1 MICRA
6 LGVSRT
12 RLYQLFEANG
22 GVLNY
27 VRKRRLLLAY
37 ADLSNSADH
46 RPISEIAEVAGFEVA
61 ANFTRAFIHE
71 FGLGPREIRRAVT
84 TEQWPAPAIR
94 STRHDGKTI
103 GDWLAL
109 TG

>member
-1 MICRA
+1 MCRA
-6 LGVSRT
+6 LGISRT
-12 RLYQLFEANG
+12 RLYQLFEASG

-27 VRKRRLLLAY
+27 IRKRRLLQAY

-46 RPISEIAEVAGFEVA
+46 RPISEIAEAAGFEVA

-71 FGLGPREIRRAVT
+71 FGLSPREIRRTVAT
-84 TEQWPAPAIR
+84 QQRPAPAIS
-94 STRHDGKTI
+94 STRRYGKTI